1 MRFGDRL
8 GEAIRRFHMLFSRR
22 ERFDRDMEE
31 EMRLHRDLRTRE
43 FERNG
48 ASAEEA
54 RYAARRK
61 FGSTL
66 RLREEIHQAWG
77 RTWIDNLGQDIRYG
91 LRMLRKFPVFTVVVV
106 MTLSLG
112 IGATTAV
119 FSVVD
124 RILFRALPYAHA
136 DRIVSV
142 GLVQSLEREEFTLG
156 GFFFDWR
163 DNQKPF
169 TGFASQAAGPHA
181 CDLIESNPVQLFCIG
196 MQAGFLPLLGVRPVL
211 GRNFLPEEDRP
222 NGSPVAI
229 ISYALWRSKFN
240 RDPGILNRLIDL
252 GGNPVRVVGVLPE
265 EFELPTLQAADVF
278 LPLGLDEGHERN
290 ARPGA
295 PMRTFAR
302 LKPGVTIAQAT
313 AEMEP
318 LFFRMQQFVPISIR
332 KDFRKDFHLSIR
344 SLRDRETENVQLACW
359 VLLGAVFGVLLIACA
374 NVASLMMARH
384 AARERELAV
393 RAALGASRARLIRQT
408 LTEAFLL
415 SVAGAAAGMALA
427 AALLR
432 IFTTLAPTGIPFL
445 SKAHLDLR
453 IAVFT
458 MLVSLACGV
467 AFCLMPA
474 LGKPRAMALAVRSVN
489 YGKRTALRRSLVVG
503 QIAVSMVLLC
513 GAALLVR
520 SFINMEDQPLGIQTG
535 GVVSATISLP
545 RFRFDTGEKRMQF
558 YLHAEE
564 AIRQLPSVR
573 ASAWTDSLPPGGWH
587 DSRRFS
593 DLAVAGRPRP
603 PAGVGGTVVWRR
615 ITPDFFRALDI
626 PILRGRNF
634 TDLDR
639 SSQQRAVI
647 LSGLLAARLFP
658 GSDPIG
664 KTIQTPPGGPWYQVV
679 GIADDVKNNGLSE
692 PADPEIY
699 VLLRNFSEDWVG
711 GGAPML
717 MVDTVL
723 PEKAVVPWVRSRI
736 AQLDPTVPIK
746 IETLTEYV
754 SKLGDRPRFETALLG
769 FFAFAGLMLTVIG
782 LYGVIAF
789 MTTQRTKE
797 IGVRMA
803 VGASRWDILR
813 LILRE
818 GLRLV
823 ALGAAG
829 GLIAALAL
837 ARVLRS
843 LLFHVGPH
851 DPGSFIAVTLL
862 LAFVALA
869 ATLIPA
875 RAAMRVEPVA
885 ALRHE

>member
-8 GEAIRRFHMLFSRR
+8 GESIRRFHMLFSRR
-22 ERFDRDMEE
+22 KRFDRDMEE
-31 EMRLHRDLRTRE
+31 EMRLHCDLRTRE
-43 FERNG
+43 FELNG

-54 RYAARRK
+54 RYAAQRK

-77 RTWIDNLGQDIRYG
+77 RTWIDNLGQDVRYG
-91 LRMLRKFPVFTVVVV
+91 LRMLRKSPIFTLVVV

-124 RILFRALPYAHA
+124 RIIFRALPYTHA

-169 TGFASQAAGPHA
+169 AGFASQGAGPHA
-181 CDLIESNPVQLFCIG
+181 CDLIESNSVQLFCIG
-196 MQAGFLPLLGVRPVL
+196 MQSGFLPLLGVRPML

-222 NGSPVAI
+222 NGPPVAI

-240 RDPGILNRLIDL
+240 RDTGILNRLIDL

-265 EFELPTLQAADVF
+265 DFELPTLQPADVF
-278 LPLGLDEGHERN
+278 LPLALDEGHERN

-318 LFFRMQQFVPISIR
+318 LFFRVQQLIPISIR
-332 KDFRKDFHLSIR
+332 EDFRKDFRLSIR
-344 SLRDRETENVQLACW
+344 SLRDRETENVQLASW
-359 VLLGAVFGVLLIACA
+359 VLLGAVFAVLLIACA
-374 NVASLMMARH
+374 NVASLMIARR
-384 AARERELAV
+384 AAREHELAV
-393 RAALGASRARLIRQT
+393 RSALGASRARLIRQT

-415 SVAGAAAGMALA
+415 SVVGAAAGMALA
-427 AALLR
+427 AGLLR
-432 IFTTLAPTGIPFL
+432 IFITLAPTGIPFL

-458 MLVSLACGV
+458 MLVSLACGA
-467 AFCLMPA
+467 AFGLMPA
-474 LGKPRAMALAVRSVN
+474 LEKPRAMALAVRSVN

-520 SFINMEDQPLGIQTG
+520 SFVNMEDQPLGIQTR
-535 GVVSATISLP
+535 GVVAATIALP

-558 YLHAEE
+558 YLRAEE

-573 ASAWTDSLPPGGWH
+573 AIAWTDSLPPGGWH

-634 TDLDR
+634 ADRDR
-639 SSQQRAVI
+639 SSQQRAVM

-664 KTIQTPPGGPWYQVV
+664 KTIQTPPGGPWYKVV

-692 PADPEIY
+692 PYDPEIY
-699 VLLRNFSEDWVG
+699 VLLRNFPEDWVG

-717 MVDTVL
+717 IVDTVL
-723 PEKAVVPWVRSRI
+723 PTKAVVPWVRSRI
-736 AQLDPTVPIK
+736 AQLDSTVPVK
-746 IETLTEYV
+746 IETLNEYV
-754 SKLGDRPRFETALLG
+754 SKLADRPRFETALLG

-803 VGASRWDILR
+803 VGASRLDILQ

-823 ALGAAG
+823 ALGGAA

-851 DPGSFIAVTLL
+851 DPTSFIVVTLL

-875 RAAMRVEPVA
+875 LAAMRVEPVA